1 VIDDCKDLLKGSFH
15 CMLSR
20 LAQIMVEMS
29 AFVIKY
35 EFGLEK
41 KRSIHFSRVIV
52 INFELH
58 SQICYRP
65 HLHK

>member
-29 AFVIKY
+29 AFVNKY

-41 KRSIHFSRVIV
+41 KKEAYTIP
-52 INFELH
+52 E
-58 SQICYRP
+58 
-65 HLHK
+65 